1 MSDPPTK
8 VRPPSS
14 EAKDAAARL
23 ERITELWQRLQRTRS
38 HTPEYDALI
47 DQIRVE
53 TDAFRRIVD
62 ANKGLGSKNPKD

>member
-1 MSDPPTK
+1 MPDPPKK
-8 VRPPSS
+8 VWPPSS

-23 ERITELWQRLQRTRS
+23 ERITELWRRLQHTRS
-38 HTPEYDALI
+38 HTPAYDALI

-53 TDAFRRIVD
+53 TDAFKKIVD